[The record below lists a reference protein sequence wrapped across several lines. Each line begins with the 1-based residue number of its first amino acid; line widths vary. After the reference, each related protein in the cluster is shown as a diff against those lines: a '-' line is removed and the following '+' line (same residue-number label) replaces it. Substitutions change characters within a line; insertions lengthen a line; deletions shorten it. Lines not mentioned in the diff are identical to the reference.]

1 MEEITFS
8 FHKHGVRSVETL
20 SRLLGEFEQ
29 QYGIR
34 VHLEVIPSWM
44 VGWSRLMEIAL
55 YHSGPDISE
64 VGDTWVGDLVRMEA
78 LRPFKQKEV
87 NEITQGARYFDA
99 VWRSSTWDEYGTPTV
114 YSMPLVSD
122 VRVVYYRRDLLEKAG
137 VNEATAFE
145 DFAHFE
151 KTLSSLKEKGIPIPL
166 ALPTRNSHL
175 TIQYLASWIW
185 GAGGDFLSPDG
196 TSLAFDQP
204 QALEGC
210 KTYFRLVHY
219 LGPEARDLEESGE
232 EVVFGSGKAAILP
245 SGFWI
250 LSNELAPEVRKN
262 LGVVPMPGI
271 PFVGGHH
278 VIIWNHSRHEVSAIK
293 LIEFLHTEAVGKV
306 LYPWFGLPISE
317 NGWTDPPFD
326 SELYQV
332 FKTSLQK
339 GRGFP
344 TARLWG
350 LVEKRLM
357 DTYSDIWAE
366 VLKAPESQL
375 DTIVETRLNNLAHR
389 LQLSMESG

>member
-8 FHKHGVRSVETL
+8 VHKHAARSVETL
-20 SRLLGEFEQ
+20 PRLLGEFEQ
-29 QYGIR
+29 QYGIH
-34 VHLEVIPSWM
+34 VHLEVIPSWT
-44 VGWSRLMEIAL
+44 VGWSHLMEMAL

-78 LRPFKQKEV
+78 LRPFKREDV
-87 NEITQGARYFDA
+87 DEITQGASFFDA
-99 VWRSSTWDEYGTPTV
+99 VWRSSTWDEHGTPTV
-114 YSMPLVSD
+114 YSIPLVSD

-145 DFAHFE
+145 DFEHFE
-151 KTLSSLKEKGIPIPL
+151 KTLSSLKEKGIPMPL
-166 ALPTRNSHL
+166 ALPTRRSHL
-175 TIQYLASWIW
+175 TIQYIASWIW

-210 KTYFRLVHY
+210 KAYFHLVRY
-219 LGPEARDLEESGE
+219 LSPEARDLEEAEE
-232 EVVFGSGKAAILP
+232 EVVFGSGKAAVLP

-262 LGVVPMPGI
+262 LGVVPMPGM

-278 VIIWNHSRHEVSAIK
+278 VVIWNHSRHDSAALK
-293 LIEFLHTEAVGKV
+293 LIQFLQTEEAGKV
-306 LYPWFGLPISE
+306 LYPWFGLPIRE
-317 NGWTDPPFD
+317 NGWNNPSFD
-326 SELYQV
+326 SKLYQV
-332 FKTSLQK
+332 FKTSLLK

-357 DTYSDIWAE
+357 DVYSDIWAE

-389 LQLSMESG
+389 LQLSLES